1 MKRAFETSVI
11 AGFLLAL
18 LLFVGCG
25 GSSGE
30 SYINLPEGPKILFR
44 GGIGKITIRY
54 TPPPDPIFRISNA
67 TEYIEFQT
75 IKEKYGIPDKP
86 LIVEYTVET
95 SVISPIIIQRT
106 NNPQFNDR
114 IIRVLQGW
122 VYTPYGRGPMRISV
136 DMAKKRIVV
145 DANEIRLSEQEPGR
159 PAPKKG
165 NVREMVRQT
174 GFTVVSG
181 DL

>member
-1 MKRAFETSVI
+1 MKI
-11 AGFLLAL
+11 IMKCAL
-18 LLFVGCG
+18 LFSVLVLVLSGCG
-25 GSSGE
+25 GGAGE

-67 TEYIEFQT
+67 TEYIEFKT
-75 IKEKYGIPDKP
+75 AKEKYGIPDKP
-86 LIVEYTVET
+86 LIVEYTVEM

-106 NNPQFNDR
+106 NNPQFNDYV
-114 IIRVLQGW
+114 IRTILGW
-122 VYTPYGRGPMRISV
+122 NYTPYGRGPMRISV
-136 DMAKKRIVV
+136 DMAKKRIIV
-145 DANEIRLSEQEPGR
+145 DADEIRLAEQEPGR

-165 NVREMVRQT
+165 NVRELVRQT

-181 DL
+181 NL